1 LSRPA
6 VSVVVPFA
14 GNAQAAS
21 DALAML
27 TALAVN
33 PGDELILCDNSGT
46 APADTEPVLVVRAAG
61 ERSRAHARNAGAAH
75 AHCDWILFLDADT
88 RPHADLLDSYFATD
102 PAPAVG
108 ILAGEI
114 RPAPGPSTLAARYG
128 AARNFLDQRAHLA
141 HPFRP
146 RAAAANLL
154 VRRAAFEAAGG
165 FREGLRAAEDTDF
178 CWRAQALGWTLE
190 LRADADVE
198 HAYRTTIP
206 ELRRQWRAYAA
217 GRAWLA
223 REYPGFQPEPAA
235 ARALRRAVTRIPR
248 GQATA
253 RGLRRAVARNPL
265 EHGRGRV
272 DGSPPEPVR
281 QSLGPRAK
289 GLEKRLCAPAGRL
302 ERLQFLA
309 LDVLLG
315 VEELIGLRLSN
326 EPPRAP
332 RHTGHGVHA
341 RRRRERR

>member
-1 LSRPA
+1 MSRPA

-14 GNAQAAS
+14 GDAQAAS
-21 DALAML
+21 DAIAML
-27 TALAVN
+27 TALRTC

-46 APADTEPVLVVRAAG
+46 APEQGGAARREGGAAPPGASSAVLVVRAAG
-61 ERSRAHARNAGAAH
+61 ERSPAHARNAGAAH
-75 AHCDWILFLDADT
+75 AHAGWILFLDADT
-88 RPHADLLDSYFATD
+88 RAPADLLGRYFATD
-102 PAPAVG
+102 IAPAVG

-114 RPAPGPSTLAARYG
+114 RPAPGPGTLAARYG
-128 AARNFLDQRAHLA
+128 AARSFLDQRAHLA

-223 REYPGFQPEPAA
+223 REYPGFHPEPAA
-235 ARALRRAVTRIPR
+235 ARALRRAGARIPFR
-248 GQATA
+248 HATA
-253 RGLRRAVARNPL
+253 RVLRRVGARIPL
-265 EHGRGRV
+265 GHARSRG

-281 QSLGPRAK
+281 QAPGPRAR
-289 GLEKRLCAPAGRL
+289 GLERPPRDPVGKL

-309 LDVLLG
+309 LDVLLA

-326 EPPRAP
+326 SPKRG
-332 RHTGHGVHA
+332 RF
-341 RRRRERR
+341 